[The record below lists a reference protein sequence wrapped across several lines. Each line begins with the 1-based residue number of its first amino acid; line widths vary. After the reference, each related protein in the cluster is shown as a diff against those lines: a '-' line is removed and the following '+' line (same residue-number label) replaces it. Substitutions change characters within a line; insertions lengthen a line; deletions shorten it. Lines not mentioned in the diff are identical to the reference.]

1 MRVVWQCCRAGGG
14 GVLAVRT
21 ARAERCEACSWRRAP
36 REPRREH
43 TIDTRTSMSLAC
55 RIRGRISRS
64 RLAGTAFST
73 QQPVLSRRRAHTET
87 VSFVADTRHRVTLY
101 VYLPRD
107 RSSPCALSPITTH
120 THAWNYLMNI
130 RLCTAKCSDLSG
142 VTSAAPFVE
151 QLMSSLEAA
160 SSIVPTDGVCGVHP
174 CSVRL

>member
-21 ARAERCEACSWRRAP
+21 ARAQRCEACSWRRAP

-43 TIDTRTSMSLAC
+43 TNNHTTRKSYES
-55 RIRGRISRS
+55 RVSDPRGRISRS

-101 VYLPRD
+101 REID
-107 RSSPCALSPITTH
+107 HRHAALSLLSPH
-120 THAWNYLMNI
+120 T
-130 RLCTAKCSDLSG
+130 RVELSH
-142 VTSAAPFVE
+142 E
-151 QLMSSLEAA
+151 H
-160 SSIVPTDGVCGVHP
+160 SIVHRKVLRPQWGHIGRPIRRATDVEPGTSIEYRAH
-174 CSVRL
+174 